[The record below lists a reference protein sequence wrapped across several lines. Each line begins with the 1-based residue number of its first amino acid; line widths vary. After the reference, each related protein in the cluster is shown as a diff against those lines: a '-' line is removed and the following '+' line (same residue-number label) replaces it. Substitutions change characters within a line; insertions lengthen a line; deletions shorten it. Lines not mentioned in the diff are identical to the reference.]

1 MIAPLTA
8 LLIWVTSQLSA
19 NQWLW
24 PVIAVTS
31 SLVLLLVGGYAIAIS
46 VRYERLQ
53 SSVVR
58 SW

>member
-8 LLIWVTSQLSA
+8 LLLWATAQLSV

-24 PVIAVTS
+24 PAIAVTS
-31 SLVLLLVGGYAIAIS
+31 SVVLLLVAAYAVAIS
-46 VRYERLQ
+46 VRFQRLEE
-53 SSVVR
+53 SVVR